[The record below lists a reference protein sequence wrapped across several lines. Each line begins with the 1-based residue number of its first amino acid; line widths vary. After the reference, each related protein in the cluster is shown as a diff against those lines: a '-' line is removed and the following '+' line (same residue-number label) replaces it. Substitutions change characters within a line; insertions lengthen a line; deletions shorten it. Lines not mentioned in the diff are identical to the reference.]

1 MSGGDARIGG
11 EAVRRQSAMESQ
23 RAARG
28 AGFGQQLVTC
38 GPATR
43 LVFLTLALA
52 LGTWGCGSSSDAQNR
67 TPAGPSGTQAASSSS
82 HAGRQPDAAADGGAG
97 PAGILTV
104 LSVEREVDILA
115 QRDGIL
121 VHALKDE
128 GQEVRAG
135 EELARLDDRQVQA
148 ELEKAQADLKVSED
162 NVLYNEAE
170 WKAKEA
176 NYRRYQQLREL
187 GLSSEADLEN
197 AEFLA
202 KGAEYDLQAWH
213 ATVESNKASIRQLE
227 AQLDQTRIRAPFSGV
242 VARRYVREGQS
253 VVKDDKC
260 FRISQLSPLEVQ
272 FEVPEA
278 SLRKPSMGDSIHL
291 TLAGQSARELTAR
304 IIKLSPTVDP
314 ASDSYDVTARLMG
327 SNLAGL
333 RPGMAVRVDWPGA
346 TASMP

>member
-1 MSGGDARIGG
+1 
-11 EAVRRQSAMESQ
+11 
-23 RAARG
+23 
-28 AGFGQQLVTC
+28 
-38 GPATR
+38 
-43 LVFLTLALA
+43 
-52 LGTWGCGSSSDAQNR
+52 
-67 TPAGPSGTQAASSSS
+67 
-82 HAGRQPDAAADGGAG
+82 
-97 PAGILTV
+97 V

-121 VHALKDE
+121 VRASKDE

-176 NYRRYQQLREL
+176 NYRRYQQLRQL

-213 ATVESNKASIRQLE
+213 ATVDSNKASIRQLE

-272 FEVPEA
+272 FQVPEA
-278 SLRKPSMGDSIHL
+278 SLRKPGLGDSVHL
-291 TLAGQSARELTAR
+291 TLAGQSARELTAT

-327 SNLAGL
+327 TNLAGL